1 MSSASTDLTLP
12 PDAASP
18 PPSEPQA
25 VQPTHDDPDVA
36 AASTVIGG
44 PVGDRGRQGYSWWGP
59 VRVAVLVAVIG
70 YSLAVLARMPCVSS
84 GFAGISRYTHM
95 CYSDIPVLYHLRGF
109 ADGYLPYLDSA
120 PDLHPFEYPV
130 LTGAMAQLAA
140 WLTPLFG
147 GGAIGF
153 YAANVVLIWA
163 LLVVT
168 VWATALTA
176 GRRPWDGVLVA
187 CAPALLLTSTIN
199 WDLLPVALVAV
210 ALLLWARRIVF
221 WAGVA
226 MGLAI
231 AAKFY
236 PLILLGP
243 LLILCFRAGRMSSF
257 GRFVAGA
264 AMAWVV
270 ANVPV
275 MVVNFEGWANFYT
288 FSSERG
294 QDFGSPWLALSLAG
308 FTIPAGAL
316 NLVGLLAFGLLC
328 LVLAFV
334 MLAAPQRPRLA
345 PMLFCVLAAFALTNK
360 VYSPQYVIWL
370 VPLAV
375 LDLPRVRYLAAWQA
389 GELVYFAAIW
399 LYLAGLEQ
407 PGKGLPA
414 GWYAVAIWVHVIA
427 TAAFCGVLLWIS
439 WWPDRDPLR
448 PGGSASGSDPGGGV
462 LDGAPDRRRLRIGP
476 ARPVPGSAPEPQSV
490 RGPDSAA
497 AT

>member
-1 MSSASTDLTLP
+1 MSSASTDLPAPDPAPPSAAPASAEP
-12 PDAASP
+12 PDSRAP
-18 PPSEPQA
+18 I
-25 VQPTHDDPDVA
+25 VLPTHDDVDIADSSSAV
-36 AASTVIGG
+36 GG
-44 PVGDRGRQGYSWWGP
+44 PVGARPLPGRSWWGP
-59 VRVAVLVAVIG
+59 IRIAVIVAVIG
-70 YSLAVLARMPCVSS
+70 YALAVLARMPCVTS
-84 GFAGISRYTHM
+84 GFAGVSRYTHM

-120 PDLHPFEYPV
+120 PDLQPFEYPV

-140 WLTPLFG
+140 WLTPRLG
-147 GGAIGF
+147 GGSIGF
-153 YAANVVLIWA
+153 YAVNVVLIGA
-163 LLVVT
+163 LLIAT

-199 WDLLPVALVAV
+199 WDMLPVALVA
-210 ALLLWARRIVF
+210 ASLLLWARRIVF
-221 WAGVA
+221 WAGVVL
-226 MGLAI
+226 GLAI

-243 LLILCFRAGRMSSF
+243 LLILCLRAGKLGAF
-257 GRFVAGA
+257 GRFTAGA
-264 AMAWVV
+264 ALAWIV

-288 FSSERG
+288 FSSARG

-316 NLVGLLAFGLLC
+316 NLVGLITFAVLC
-328 LVLAFV
+328 LGLAVV
-334 MLAAPQRPRLA
+334 MLAAPTRPRLA

-375 LDLPRVRYLAAWQA
+375 LALPRVRYLVAWQA
-389 GELVYFAAIW
+389 GELIYFAAIW

-414 GWYAVAIWVHVIA
+414 GWYSVAIWIHVGA
-427 TAAFCGVLLWIS
+427 TAAFCAMLLWITLR
-439 WWPDRDPLR
+439 PDRDPLR
-448 PGGSASGSDPGGGV
+448 GPGAPPGADSAGGV
-462 LDGAPDRRRLRIGP
+462 LDGAPDRWRLRLGRTSPIQ
-476 ARPVPGSAPEPQSV
+476 APTAPT
-490 RGPDSAA
+490 PA